1 MTTSEHDIAQHAEGA
16 IETALSIGK
25 LASLPDIVFKINNIL
40 DSEDCTSKKVAA
52 LIELDPA
59 LSSKLLKIANSSLY
73 GFAGEI
79 SNIERAVN
87 LVDTKEI
94 RDLVYSVYTVKAFE
108 GIPNELID
116 MECFWRHSIYS
127 ALIARALSD
136 KYGLFRNASVF
147 TAGLLH
153 DIGQLA
159 LYHHFPDESR
169 QALEHSVDVN
179 HGMSPH
185 LSESEV
191 LGFNHSQVGYELAKL
206 WNFPDALTECIAFHH
221 GPFEQFDELKLVHL
235 IHVANC
241 ITVLAEIEE
250 TDLDSGPEIDPQVLD
265 FFDLSPESIQELIEP
280 VIAEG
285 EVLLKEFIG

>member
-206 WNFPDALTECIAFHH
+206 WNFPDSLTECIAFHH

>member
-40 DSEDCTSKKVAA
+40 DSEACTSKKVAA

-59 LSSKLLKIANSSLY
+59 LSSKLLKLANSSLY

-79 SNIERAVN
+79 SDIERAVN
-87 LVDTKEI
+87 LVGTKEI

-159 LYHHFPDESR
+159 LYHHFPEESR

-250 TDLDSGPEIDPQVLD
+250 TDLDSGPEIDPQVRD